1 MPLPNNLDNK
11 SKGALLQLDDLELR
25 NLVIQ
30 HLNALSY
37 KVRTARLASEVQPLL
52 KAERFEVV
60 VLYDRNAGN
69 AEALNKVWAEA
80 LNTLTPDDRRDLY
93 VVLIGPNLQS
103 ATELQAFAFGVDLT
117 VNVAELPQLSEFLF
131 EGLQRRTEF
140 YKIYYE
146 AELIARLN

>member
-1 MPLPNNLDNK
+1 MPVPNNLENK
-11 SKGALLQLDDLELR
+11 SKNALLQLDDLELR

-37 KVRTARLASEVQPLL
+37 KVRTARLASEVQQLL

-60 VLYDRNAGN
+60 VLYDRSAGS
-69 AEALNKVWAEA
+69 AEPLSKVWADA
-80 LNTLTPDDRRDLY
+80 LNALTPDERRDLF

-103 ATELQAFAFGVDLT
+103 ATELQAFAFGADLT
-117 VNVAELPQLSEFLF
+117 VNVAEMPQLSEFLF
-131 EGLQRRTEF
+131 EGFQRRDEF